1 MAQSQQQKATP
12 WFSIM
17 VETNAQSSP
26 LASLAVLIS
35 GRGSNMMAIADACER
50 GELPAHIGLVLS
62 NRPDAKGLEHAQSKG
77 LTTDVI
83 DHTAYASRQ
92 LFDRALHDRLSK
104 ATPRWIILA
113 GFMRILTAEFVNQ
126 WEGKILN
133 IHPSLLPKHP
143 GLDTHRKA
151 LESGDTEAG
160 ASVHIV
166 TPELDAGPV
175 IAQVRVPVLDGDT
188 AESLGE
194 RVLAKEHQL
203 FIDALKICLSRDTT
217 DR

>member
-1 MAQSQQQKATP
+1 
-12 WFSIM
+12 M
-17 VETNAQSSP
+17 VETNAASSP
-26 LASLAVLIS
+26 LPSLAVLIS
-35 GRGSNMMAIADACER
+35 GRGSNMLAIADACEC
-50 GELPAHIGLVLS
+50 GELPAHIGLVIS
-62 NRPDAKGLEHAQSKG
+62 NRPDAKGLENAQNKG
-77 LTTDVI
+77 LSTDVI
-83 DHTAYASRQ
+83 DHKAYASRQ
-92 LFDRALHDRLSK
+92 LFDQALHDRLSK
-104 ATPRWIILA
+104 AKPRWIILA

-151 LESGDTEAG
+151 IESGDTEAG

-188 AESLGE
+188 AESLSE

-203 FIDALKICLSRDTT
+203 FIDALKICLSRDATE
-217 DR
+217 R

>member
-1 MAQSQQQKATP
+1 
-12 WFSIM
+12 M
-17 VETNAQSSP
+17 VETSSEPSP
-26 LASLAVLIS
+26 LPSLAVLIS
-35 GRGSNMMAIADACER
+35 GRGSNMMAIAAACER

-62 NRPDAKGLEHAQSKG
+62 NRPDAKGLEHAQAKG
-77 LTTDVI
+77 LTTDVV
-83 DHTAYASRQ
+83 DHKAFASRE
-92 LFDRALHDRLSK
+92 LFDQALHDRLCK
-104 ATPRWIILA
+104 AQPRWIVLA

-151 LESGDTEAG
+151 IESGDTEAG

-175 IAQVRVPVLDGDT
+175 IAQVRVPVLNGDT
-188 AESLGE
+188 ADSLGE

-203 FIDALKICLSRDTT
+203 FIDALKICLSRDPA
-217 DR
+217 DRENVKFT